1 VLVTVILT
9 LSQVA
14 GDLQPL
20 PAPRL
25 WRPPVVKLVDAGA
38 APRAPLRYTLRKGL
52 SADATFDSGGS
63 WRIVNTQG
71 TQSATLPTLSTPFH
85 VTVAAPEQ
93 WTFRFQAGGA
103 KTANGAAADVLAEQT
118 VQALDGVNGTV
129 TFDDRGLAQKLAI
142 YPSPTDPQHQQNEAQ
157 IEVRSYYAMEMART
171 AFMHLCTPFPSEP
184 VGLGAVWE
192 VERPA
197 TRGSI
202 SYTEVTR
209 FTLRA
214 ADKKSVTLE
223 VHHGG
228 KPDPYG
234 VIAPEQLDLL
244 VTGEGETKIEFSRP
258 LPVRL
263 DETITLHALTG
274 PKSAQ
279 RVEHEGALAS
289 HLRLEENARP

>member
-14 GDLQPL
+14 GDLQQL
-20 PAPRL
+20 PPPRM
-25 WRPPVVKLVDAGA
+25 WRPPQVKLIDPGA

-52 SADATFDSGGS
+52 STDASFESEGS
-63 WRIVNTQG
+63 WRIVNTHG
-71 TQSATLPTLSTPFH
+71 TQTATLPTLSTPFH
-85 VTVAAPEQ
+85 VTVSTPEQ
-93 WTFRFQAGGA
+93 WTFRFQPGGVKAA
-103 KTANGAAADVLAEQT
+103 KGSQADVVAEQT

-129 TFDDRGLAQKLAI
+129 TFDDRGLAQKLSI
-142 YPSPTDPQHQQNEAQ
+142 SPSPADPQHQQNDTQ

-192 VERPA
+192 VERPQ

-214 ADKKSVTLE
+214 LDKTSVTLE

-234 VIAPEQLDLL
+234 IIAPEQLDLL

-263 DETITLHALTG
+263 DETLTLHALTG
-274 PKSAQ
+274 PKSSQ

-289 HLRLEENARP
+289 HLRLQENAPQ